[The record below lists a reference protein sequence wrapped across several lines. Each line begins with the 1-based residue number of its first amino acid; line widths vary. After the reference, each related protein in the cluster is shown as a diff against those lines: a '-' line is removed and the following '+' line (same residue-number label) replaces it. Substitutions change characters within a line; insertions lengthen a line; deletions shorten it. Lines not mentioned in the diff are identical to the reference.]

1 MPCRRYVAR
10 SLVAVVLVV
19 SDNRIHVFDKER
31 IPLLVPSQSRE
42 MIGNESAFMLPHI
55 KHDDTIWKR
64 FPHHYP
70 FVKQIHRSPVD
81 PPSKGPVMQGI
92 DISLLLTRIRCWTN
106 NHVAGNLRRPCDAT
120 LSGVAW
126 ASQTT
131 SKPILKFFVHIILAK
146 LASWVPSVRTT
157 MPLAVI
163 RTNLAPSA
171 VPAKFLKRLH
181 DLIMEVLPGDPKVR
195 YSSVT

>member
-19 SDNRIHVFDKER
+19 SDNRIHVFHKER

-92 DISLLLTRIRCWTN
+92 DISLLLTRICCWTN

-146 LASWVPSVRTT
+146 LASESRPSVPPCRW
-157 MPLAVI
+157 
-163 RTNLAPSA
+163 PSFEPTWPQ
-171 VPAKFLKRLH
+171 VRFQPSSLNDCMTSSWRSFL
-181 DLIMEVLPGDPKVR
+181 
-195 YSSVT
+195 VTRR